1 MREIKFRAWDGKEKK
16 MITDMQ
22 ESKLILIPTTPDWAV
37 ASSNPVIGDNIFDDY
52 VYSWSDAD
60 VIDGR
65 WIPMQYTGLKDK
77 NGKEIYE
84 GDILKGIFTPEPPA
98 SFHGN
103 FPKSYGIL
111 VEVIFDDVSFLFKNL
126 WKGKLSRA
134 WERKRL
140 TDNRIDEIEI
150 IGNIYENPELV
161 GK

>member
-1 MREIKFRAWDGKEKK
+1 MRDIRFRAWDKVNNK
-16 MITDMQ
+16 MLSHKDMLDGSWDNWPTLFFAITDND
-22 ESKLILIPTTPDWAV
+22 I
-37 ASSNPVIGDNIFDDY
+37 Y
-52 VYSWSDAD
+52 
-60 VIDGR
+60 
-65 WIPMQYTGLKDK
+65 IPMQFTGLHDK

-111 VEVIFDDVSFLFKNL
+111 VEVIFDDASFLFKNL